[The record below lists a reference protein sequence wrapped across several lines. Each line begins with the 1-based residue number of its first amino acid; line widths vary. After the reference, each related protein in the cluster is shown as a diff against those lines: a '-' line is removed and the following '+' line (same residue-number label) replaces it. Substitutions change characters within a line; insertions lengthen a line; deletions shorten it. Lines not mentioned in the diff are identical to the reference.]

1 MTIDFFVEGDPPT
14 ATAQERKTNTRNI
27 RPVFYDPENVLYA
40 KQLLTL
46 WMRQHRPARPLS
58 GPVLLVV
65 HWMYRA
71 RSHRPDT
78 WRDTRPDTDN
88 LQKMLKDILTRER
101 FWRDDA
107 QVVADFSLKSWAK
120 VPGIHL
126 QAVELGS
133 RPSEMAGVIR
143 ALSLQIKAREE

>member
-1 MTIDFFVEGDPPT
+1 MIDFFVEGDPPT
-14 ATAQERKTNTRNI
+14 TTAQQKKTNMQGI
-27 RPVFYDPENVLYA
+27 RPLYYDPDSLLYA
-40 KQLLTL
+40 RQLLTL

-88 LQKMLKDILTRER
+88 LQKMLKDILTREHY
-101 FWRDDA
+101 WRDDA
-107 QVVADFSLKSWAK
+107 QVVADFALKSWQK

-126 QAVELGS
+126 QAVELGCL
-133 RPSEMAGVIR
+133 PSELTGRIA
-143 ALSLQIKAREE
+143 ALGLQFITKE